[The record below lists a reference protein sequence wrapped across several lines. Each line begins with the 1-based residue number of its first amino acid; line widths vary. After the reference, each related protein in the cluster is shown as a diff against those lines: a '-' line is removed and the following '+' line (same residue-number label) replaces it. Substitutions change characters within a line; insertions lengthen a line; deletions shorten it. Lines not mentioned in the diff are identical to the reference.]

1 MFRPMS
7 RTSFQCMLQ
16 IERGASI
23 NLDRETKQLKCP
35 DGTTF
40 EMEQKGRLYDLNSI
54 SSSKNNACSLH
65 EWHKILGH
73 CNCGD
78 VQKLQNVVE
87 GMNISTYD
95 EIECKVCT
103 EGKMCHFRNRSPDE
117 RATAPL
123 DFVHCDLA
131 APIDPVV
138 RDGFKY
144 TLSFVDDYSGTIMIY
159 FLKCKSDAP
168 EALQ

>member
-1 MFRPMS
+1 
-7 RTSFQCMLQ
+7 L
-16 IERGASI
+16 
-23 NLDRETKQLKCP
+23 L
-35 DGTTF
+35 
-40 EMEQKGRLYDLNSI
+40 
-54 SSSKNNACSLH
+54 
-65 EWHKILGH
+65 KILGH
-73 CNCGD
+73 CNYGD